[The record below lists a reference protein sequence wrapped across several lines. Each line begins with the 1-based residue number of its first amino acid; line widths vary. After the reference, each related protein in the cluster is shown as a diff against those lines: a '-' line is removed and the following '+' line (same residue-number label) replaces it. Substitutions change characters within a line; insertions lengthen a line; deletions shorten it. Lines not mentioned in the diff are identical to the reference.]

1 MDEVN
6 QWVSVHVYTTTPL
19 DTVIRELL
27 PELLSDLREQG
38 LIESWFFLRHWADG
52 PHLRVRLRLA
62 EAEHDEQVRA
72 LVSTH
77 ITALYSRIPPSRPMA
92 EQDYLE
98 LARRLAVWEPD
109 VEVGGLAP
117 NDSHAFVPYRPEH
130 GKYGYGF
137 ALRAAE
143 EHFAVCSE
151 LALAAVCEGWGE
163 QQRGAHCFAL
173 LAGGIATPPAGP
185 AASSAI
191 QDLYRRQRA
200 ALLPVARAARA
211 APDMPPGPDRDPAGR
226 WLDSVRTAGV
236 HAADPGTLAAGL
248 GHLACNRLGL
258 RLGQEAVLRGL
269 ASLAVRD
276 LAARDVAAH
285 SSLAQDSA
293 ARDVAAHGLLAQDPA
308 TRASLAQDPAAQNL
322 ADVAASRSA
331 SSSATSSATNSLT
344 SSTDRVEPERGLS

>member
-1 MDEVN
+1 MDEVD
-6 QWVSVHVYTTTPL
+6 QWVGVHVYTMTPL
-19 DTVIRELL
+19 DTIIRELL
-27 PELLSDLREQG
+27 PDLLSDLRGQG
-38 LIESWFFLRHWADG
+38 LIGCWFFLRHWADG

-62 EAEHDEQVRA
+62 GAEHGEQVRA
-72 LVSTH
+72 LVSAH
-77 ITALYSRIPPSRPMA
+77 VTALYSRIPPSRPMA
-92 EQDYLE
+92 EQDYVE
-98 LARRLAVWEPD
+98 LARRLTVWEPD

-137 ALRAAE
+137 ALRAVE
-143 EHFAVCSE
+143 EHFGVCSE

-185 AASSAI
+185 AVSSAI
-191 QDLYRRQRA
+191 QELYRRQRA
-200 ALLPVARAARA
+200 ALLPVARAART
-211 APDMPPGPDRDPAGR
+211 APDVPPGPDRDPAGR

-236 HAADPGTLAAGL
+236 HAADPSTLAAGL

-269 ASLAVRD
+269 ANLAVRD

-293 ARDVAAHGLLAQDPA
+293 ARDLAAHG
-308 TRASLAQDPAAQNL
+308 SLAQDPAAKNL
-322 ADVAASRSA
+322 ADVAASGSTSSPAA
-331 SSSATSSATNSLT
+331 SSPT